1 MKTLSQFSMMLI
13 LMIIIDDE
21 FNINDSITIILEDG
35 QTNIYVGGELSDQCN
50 NNRFLICKKK

>member
-1 MKTLSQFSMMLI
+1 MMLI